1 MTSVLSIILF
11 SALSIN
17 NAYAQSTTITNG
29 LSWLGTQQN
38 SDGSIGSIT
47 STTDITRT
55 TIAVIDTL
63 QALSQTN
70 TTLYSNA
77 VSWLQGQSIST
88 TDYLAERMFTLLT
101 DESDESLLVS
111 YIDPASGVWGGY
123 DDYGINTLDTALALD
138 ALNAVNY
145 SNQTTISNAVLYLVT
160 NQNTDGGWGFYAGD
174 DSNVYMTALVSSTLE
189 QFQRTSTL
197 ATALNNAMNYLTAH
211 QNSDGG
217 FGSSPSTVYETA
229 LAYIALVGLT
239 TDNTVLGNA
248 ANYLS
253 STQAADGSWNED
265 AYSTA
270 LALRALNMAVNP
282 PPPPPTTGTVNGV
295 AVDGVTNQP
304 LSGVSVV
311 LVSNP
316 SISTTTDSS
325 GSFSLVNIPQGYQEI
340 SFSLAGYASSIVTTN
355 VSGGSVINLG
365 NIGLSVIQTTGI
377 IKGIVTDA
385 SSGQPIGGVSIT
397 VTGAYNGS
405 TATGVDGSF
414 IFTNVIPGTVA
425 ITAYKSGY
433 YPVSGTGT
441 VVAGGILFFNPQLST
456 QPTTATTGNITGKVV
471 DASTSQP
478 ITGATISISGGQSVT
493 TDAQGI
499 FMLQGITPTT
509 YQVSIRATGYLS
521 QSYQVIIAAG
531 ITTNM
536 QTIYLSPAPQSTTI
550 RGIVTDATTGKG
562 IGGANIGINEAGLFT
577 QTDYTG
583 SYSISGIKALIFSV
597 TASSSGY
604 DSQSYIVSTSGY
616 SIFNINF
623 ALNPSPF
630 GNLKIISLSTDKGSY
645 SANNNVGIHAVFQN
659 IGVTNITG
667 VVSAEIRDMN
677 GKTIGTTVPQQP
689 TIVFLPSQ
697 VISTDMEWNTGQFL
711 PGVYEVVLK
720 VTGPGSGYSHLTGSL
735 IAEKATSITIELYKE
750 ISGAISFNP
759 PVASA
764 NMLLPVVISAG
775 IRNNG
780 NIPISTT
787 LQLNVTLNGNAVY
800 TTDTT
805 ISNLNIN
812 HIQMLDFGS
821 FIPQQGG
828 NYSVTLNATD
838 PSILSDVATNFYVGP
853 YALASFT
860 VSPQTAEPGNVNING
875 DIHLTAGGVLTGTT
889 NNPMKTLMLD
899 AMQKG
904 VNYEQTEVVQWENQ
918 NSNTQGVSGP
928 CYGCHVQSQTLVGLE
943 LASNKVTVDTSLT
956 WNLMNFLRSVQGL
969 YGAGDVS
976 NYYGY
981 GSIDSTMLA
990 LWAFSFWHNVSDVQN
1005 NIISA
1010 ANYLLLKT
1018 NRYGTNEVYW
1028 ITSYVPWD
1036 LDWWSNPVSMTS
1048 IGLVGFTE
1056 AYTITNNPDYLN
1068 TIEQAE
1074 RFVINPGSFITA
1086 PDMMIMA
1093 HQIIGLE
1100 SAGKVV
1106 SDTVLNAQAD
1116 NLINSNILQLETNQN
1131 SDGGWGRYIGWQSDS
1146 LITAQ
1151 VLYALLQTS
1160 VDPGS
1165 AVVNN
1170 AINFLINTQQ
1180 PDGSW
1185 YSQDGIMNTRL
1196 AATTWVIIA
1205 LPVAA
1210 EKVLGVNTSTNLVL
1224 PSNVILNS
1232 SIPTPTSITS
1242 LPTGET
1248 GYNWSVTSVDA
1259 NGADILL
1266 NLTLKDLGLGESM
1279 QVADSAY
1286 LSFQNTYNGQT
1297 VNVNIPIPEVT
1308 GTSFIQMNLATDKPV
1323 YSANTDVNISTSI
1336 YNGSAFTDSLV
1347 LSMDIEDADGVT
1359 VATFGD
1365 VYLPA
1370 LSSGQSVTQTTFWN
1384 TGTVLSGAYKVHAVL
1399 TDTAGKEAEQFTSF
1413 TILPSGTITGT
1424 AVISCGISTDKIS
1437 YDPNEIAVIN
1447 GIVNNLS
1454 ANTMLS
1460 GDEMEISV
1468 LSPSGALV
1476 GGYSA
1481 SIPLLVPQG
1490 YFSTKYNWNTGTSPS
1505 GTYQAI
1511 LKVVDSSGTLLT
1523 QATTSFG
1530 INSTSDNL
1538 TGLTGVISIAPQSL
1552 ESGNNISVSY
1562 SITNNG
1568 NSGVNIT
1575 PSVMLVSP
1583 QAQQPFTINT
1593 TSASIATEAT
1603 YGNTFS
1609 YPVTCQMFGDY
1620 IAALKASDTKTVA
1633 QTWFRVVDLTPPVVT
1648 ITGVVNNGC
1657 YNTPSPDIT
1666 ITDCHLSSQGILL
1679 NGNPYVSG
1687 TPISTDGNDVLTAT
1701 GSDLG
1706 GNVTTRAVHFT
1717 VDTVAPIITIMGV
1730 TNGATYTANVTP
1742 VITITDANL
1751 VSSTTTLDGIPYVSG
1766 TPITASGTHVLS
1778 VSASDCAGN
1787 QSSRSISFS
1796 IMSVKL
1802 DVTKSLITPPGVL
1815 IFVMDQKEGGGCDK
1829 DRHDTDNHSGQLI
1842 SALTTL
1848 LANAGYYYTVTNTW
1862 DGFEAAFD
1870 TGMYNRYILI
1880 ERGSHFEDIDAEHGG
1895 LDSSVHGNDV
1905 KERIASSWYND
1916 TTPRNNIIEELREA
1930 INMGDGLIVIK
1941 SSPDDLPW
1949 LRDVT
1954 GVKWLGQMDDEQ
1966 QTPQNIIVEL
1976 KTALSPSGGTLT
1988 LTGQHTAVNM
1998 TLTTASMAGY
2008 YSQTTR
2014 GCHSVL
2020 DTESR
2025 KDNKKELDS
2034 HFSGNNGSDDDCGCY
2049 GDQDKNSKTNV
2060 AMAIS
2065 AYGMGEAVSMGFDP
2079 SYISET
2085 TLAQNL
2091 ILNTLSFVSPNYQ
2104 YMPYRLY
2111 PSSTQGIQI
2120 SVTNL
2125 GMAVGLNITESVPAS
2140 VGIGNVFNNGT
2151 ITDSTIL
2158 WQYALP
2164 VSASATFSYTVTM
2177 PQTASSYTFTT
2188 GVWYANAGQGSA
2200 LPLQEYGSYPF
2211 TMTVTIES
2219 KALLQQIISDIQSL
2233 NVSRMDQENKEKV
2246 LDLLTKLQSKQ
2257 DTIAPQEA
2265 VGIILKAIDD
2275 LMEIKSLDINQ
2286 YIIQIRLKLDAELR
2300 TYEMRNKSAEN

>member
-1 MTSVLSIILF
+1 MKRNNFLIKSLIKLVLIIFFAMFSI
-11 SALSIN
+11 STAH
-17 NAYAQSTTITNG
+17 AQSTVITNG
-29 LSWLGTQQN
+29 LSWLSNNQN
-38 SDGSIGSIT
+38 SDGSIGNIT

-55 TIAVIDTL
+55 TVAVIDTL

-77 VSWLQGQSIST
+77 ISWLQSQSIST
-88 TDYLAERMFTLLT
+88 TDYLSERMSTHLSGG
-101 DESDESLLVS
+101 SDEGLLVS

-123 DDYGINTLDTALALD
+123 EGYGINNLDTALALS
-138 ALNAVNY
+138 ALKSVNY
-145 SNQTTISNAVLYLVT
+145 SNQTSISNAVLYLVT

-174 DSNVYMTALVSSTLE
+174 DSNVYMTAMVSYTLE
-189 QFQRTSTL
+189 QFARTSSI
-197 ATALNNAMNYLTAH
+197 ATVLNNAMNYLTAH

-239 TDNTVLGNA
+239 TDNTILGNA

-253 STQAADGSWNED
+253 STQANDGSWNED

-270 LALRALNMAVNP
+270 LALRALYLSENKPSP
-282 PPPPPTTGTVNGV
+282 PPQVTTGTITGKV
-295 AVDGVTNQP
+295 VDALTNQS
-304 LSGVSVV
+304 LNGVSVI

-316 SISTTTDSS
+316 SISATTDSS
-325 GSFSLVNIPQGYQEI
+325 GNFSLANVPQGSQQV
-340 SFSLAGYASSIVTTN
+340 SFLLAGYASSTVTAN
-355 VSGGSVINLG
+355 VSGGSVVNLG

-377 IKGIVTDA
+377 IKGTVTEA
-385 SSGQPIGGVSIT
+385 SSGQPLGGVAIT
-397 VTGAYNGS
+397 VTGAYNRS
-405 TATGVDGSF
+405 IATGVDGSF
-414 IFTNVIPGTVA
+414 IFTNVTLGSVT
-425 ITAYKSGY
+425 ITASKAGY

-456 QPTTATTGNITGKVV
+456 QPPTATTGSITGKVL

-478 ITGATISISGGQSVT
+478 ITGATISISGRPSAT
-493 TDAQGI
+493 TDAQGV
-499 FMLQGITPTT
+499 FLVQGITAGT
-509 YQVSIRATGYLS
+509 YQVSIFSSGYTS
-521 QSYQVIIAAG
+521 QNYQVMVSAG
-531 ITTNM
+531 ATADL
-536 QTIYLSPAPQSTTI
+536 QTIYLMPIPTSTTI
-550 RGIVTDATTGKG
+550 TGRVLDAMTGAPVTGASVMIAGTNLSAKTDASGM
-562 IGGANIGINEAGLFT
+562 
-577 QTDYTG
+577 YT
-583 SYSISGIKALIFSV
+583 ISGISALAFTVIGS
-597 TASSSGY
+597 APGY
-604 DSQSYIVSTSGY
+604 DST
-616 SIFNINF
+616 IFEVTTNGFGTITINF
-623 ALNPSPF
+623 QMNESQS
-630 GNLKIISLSTDKGSY
+630 NNISIISLTTDNVSY
-645 SANNNVGIHAVFQN
+645 SANANVSIIASIENTGA
-659 IGVTNITG
+659 TPITG
-667 VVSAEIRDMN
+667 IVTAEIQDMY
-677 GKTIGTTVPQQP
+677 G
-689 TIVFLPSQ
+689 Q
-697 VISTDMEWNTGQFL
+697 VIAVVGPQNPKATFVPSSINQANMQWNTGQFPAGTYKIIL
-711 PGVYEVVLK
+711 N
-720 VTGPGSGYSHLTGSL
+720 VTGSPLSQYRGFTGTVYAQKSTEINIESSAQLIGSISL
-735 IAEKATSITIELYKE
+735 
-750 ISGAISFNP
+750 NP
-759 PVASA
+759 PVTSA
-764 NMLLPVVISAG
+764 NTPTFIEISAG

-780 NIPISTT
+780 NIPISTPM
-787 LQLNVTLNGNAVY
+787 QLTVSLNNNTMY

-805 ISNLNIN
+805 ISNLAIN
-812 HIQMLDFGS
+812 HIRMLDLGG
-821 FIPQQGG
+821 FIPQEGG
-828 NYSVTLNATD
+828 NYSVILNATD
-838 PSILSDVATNFYVGP
+838 PSIASDITTTYYVGP
-853 YALASFT
+853 YAVASFT
-860 VSPQTAEPGNVNING
+860 VSPQIAPPGNINING
-875 DIHLTAGGVLTGTT
+875 DIHLTAGGLLTGTT

-899 AMQKG
+899 AIQKG
-904 VNYEQTEVVQWENQ
+904 VNYEQTEVVQWEDQ

-943 LASNKVTVDTSLT
+943 LASNKVTVDTSLA
-956 WNLMNFLRSVQGL
+956 WNLMNFLRSIQGL
-969 YGAGDVS
+969 YGTGDVS

-990 LWAFSFWHNVSDVQN
+990 LWAFSSWHNVSDVQN

-1028 ITSYVPWD
+1028 LTNYVPWD

-1146 LITAQ
+1146 LVTAQ
-1151 VLYALLQTS
+1151 ILYALLQTS
-1160 VDPGS
+1160 VDPWS
-1165 AVVNN
+1165 AVINK
-1170 AINFLINTQQ
+1170 AINFLINAQQ

-1224 PSNVILNS
+1224 PSNIILNS

-1259 NGADILL
+1259 NGTDILL
-1266 NLTLKDLGLGESM
+1266 NLTLKDLGLGESKP
-1279 QVADSAY
+1279 VADSAY

-1297 VNVNIPIPEVT
+1297 VNMNIPIPEVT

-1347 LSMDIEDADGVT
+1347 LSMDIEDANGVT

-1365 VYLPA
+1365 VNLPA
-1370 LSSGQSVTQTTFWN
+1370 ISSGQSVTQTTFWN
-1384 TGTVLSGAYKVHAVL
+1384 TGTVLSGPYMVHAIL

-1413 TILPSGTITGT
+1413 TILSSGAITGT
-1424 AVISCGISTDKIS
+1424 AVISCDINTDKIS
-1437 YDPNEIAVIN
+1437 YNPNEIAVIN
-1447 GIVNNLS
+1447 GTVNNLS

-1468 LSPSGALV
+1468 LNPSGAIV

-1481 SIPLLVPQG
+1481 LIPLLVPQG
-1490 YFSTKYNWNTGTSPS
+1490 YFTAKYNWNTGISS
-1505 GTYQAI
+1505 AGTYQAV
-1511 LKVVDSSGTLLT
+1511 LKVLDSSGTLLT

-1568 NSGVNIT
+1568 NSGVSIT

-1583 QAQQPFTINT
+1583 QSQQPLTIST
-1593 TSASIATEAT
+1593 TSASIATQAT

-1620 IAALKASDTKTVA
+1620 IAALKASNAKTVA
-1633 QTWFRVVDLTPPVVT
+1633 QTWFRVVDLTPPVVS
-1648 ITGVVNNGC
+1648 ITGVVDNGC
-1657 YNTPSPDIT
+1657 YNTPSPGIS
-1666 ITDCHLSSQGILL
+1666 ITDCHLSSQSILL

-1706 GNVTTRAVHFT
+1706 GNATTKSVHFK
-1717 VDTVAPIITIMGV
+1717 VDTIAPLITITGITDGV
-1730 TNGATYTANVTP
+1730 AYTSSVTP
-1742 VITITDANL
+1742 VISISDANL
-1751 VSSTTTLDGIPYVSG
+1751 INSTITLDGIPYISG
-1766 TPITASGTHVLS
+1766 TPITEQGKHILS

-1787 QSSRSISFS
+1787 QSAESVSFTV
-1796 IMSVKL
+1796 MSVKL
-1802 DVTKSLITPPGVL
+1802 DVTKGMITPPGVL
-1815 IFVMDQKEGGGCDK
+1815 IFDMDQKEGGGCDK
-1829 DRHDTDNHSGQLI
+1829 DRHDTGNYSGQLI

-1848 LANAGYYYTVTNTW
+1848 LTNAGYYYTVTDTW
-1862 DGFEAAFD
+1862 DGFETAFD
-1870 TGMYNRYILI
+1870 TGMYNRYVLI
-1880 ERGSHFEDIDAEHGG
+1880 SLSNDDAYVKKNEGSTGKLDSGFEDRGEDHDLIQ
-1895 LDSSVHGNDV
+1895 
-1905 KERIASSWYND
+1905 K
-1916 TTPRNNIIEELREA
+1916 ELREA
-1930 INMGDGLIVIK
+1930 VNMGDGLVVIK
-1941 SSPDDLPW
+1941 SNPNDLQW
-1949 LRDVT
+1949 LKDVT
-1954 GVKWLGQMDDEQ
+1954 GVQWLGQMDDEQ
-1966 QTPQNIIVEL
+1966 RTLRNVIVEL
-1976 KTALSPSGGTLT
+1976 RTALSPSGGTLT

-1998 TLTTASMAGY
+1998 TLTTAGMAGY
-2008 YSQTTR
+2008 YSQAAQK
-2014 GCHSVL
+2014 CDYKH
-2020 DTESR
+2020 DDHD
-2025 KDNKKELDS
+2025 KDNCTC
-2034 HFSGNNGSDDDCGCY
+2034 DDDH
-2049 GDQDKNSKTNV
+2049 DKASRTNV
-2060 AMAIS
+2060 AMAMNV
-2065 AYGMGEAVSMGFDP
+2065 YGMGEAVSMGFDP

-2085 TLAQNL
+2085 TQAQGL
-2091 ILNTLSFVSPNYQ
+2091 ILNTLSFVGPNYQ

-2125 GMAVGLNITESVPAS
+2125 GVAVGLNITESVPAN
-2140 VGIGNVFNNGT
+2140 VGIGQVFNNGT

-2158 WQYALP
+2158 WHYALP
-2164 VSASATFSYTVTM
+2164 VSASAAFSYTVTM

-2188 GVWYANAGQGSA
+2188 GVWYNNGPQ
-2200 LPLQEYGSYPF
+2200 LTQYGSYPF
-2211 TMTVTIES
+2211 TVTVTIEPR
-2219 KALLQQIISDIQSL
+2219 ALLKQIISDVENL
-2233 NVSRMDQENKEKV
+2233 KVSHSDKEDKEKV
-2246 LDLLTKLQSKQ
+2246 LELLNKLHAKQ
-2257 DTIAPQEA
+2257 DTIQPQEA
-2265 VGIILKAIDD
+2265 VDIILNAIDE
-2275 LMEIKSLDINQ
+2275 LTEIQSADIT
-2286 YIIQIRLKLDAELR
+2286 QIRLNLDVELR
-2300 TYEMRNKSAEN
+2300 MYEMRNKSAED